1 MKKADS
7 EDGDP
12 DARKP
17 LIKVEDDGAV
27 FGNTAPGR
35 ESKRRKVIGVGAA
48 GAGLDDPFGGPL

>member
-17 LIKVEDDGAV
+17 GIKVEDDGAV
-27 FGNTAPGR
+27 FGSMAAAGR
-35 ESKRRKVIGVGAA
+35 ESKRRKVGAA